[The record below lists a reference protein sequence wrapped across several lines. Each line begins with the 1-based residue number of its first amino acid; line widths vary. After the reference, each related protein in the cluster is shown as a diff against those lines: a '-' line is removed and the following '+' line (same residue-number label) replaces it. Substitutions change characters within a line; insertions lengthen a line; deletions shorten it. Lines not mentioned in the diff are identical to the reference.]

1 LSGCRPQPEVQATGA
16 SAGHARPY
24 RNLTPPH
31 PSGGDIDYE
40 AMPAPKTSA
49 FRSAK
54 ELREIL
60 DAVLRAVDADPDDG
74 PRLRSVGAPMQFEF
88 TDLKLVLNLS
98 PAESGRHCF
107 RWDFRR
113 AGAHPKLRLS
123 MDSEFANRLLQG
135 RENPAIAIARG
146 RLRTKIEDV
155 GAALSFFPAAKP
167 LFSRY
172 REIVDEKY
180 PHLAVD

>member
-1 LSGCRPQPEVQATGA
+1 MT
-16 SAGHARPY
+16 AG
-24 RNLTPPH
+24 
-31 PSGGDIDYE
+31 
-40 AMPAPKTSA
+40 KTSG

-60 DAVLRAVDADPDDG
+60 DAALRAVDADPDDG
-74 PRLRSVGAPMQFEF
+74 QRLRACAAPAQLVF

-98 PAESGRHCF
+98 PAESPTHF
-107 RWDFRR
+107 LHWDFRR

-123 MDSEFANRLLQG
+123 MDSDVANRLLQG

-146 RLRTKIEDV
+146 RLKTRIEDV
-155 GAALSFFPAAKP
+155 GAALSFFPAVEP

-172 REIVDEKY
+172 REIVAEKY
-180 PHLAVD
+180 PHLALD

>member
-1 LSGCRPQPEVQATGA
+1 MPATG
-16 SAGHARPY
+16 
-24 RNLTPPH
+24 
-31 PSGGDIDYE
+31 
-40 AMPAPKTSA
+40 KTSG
-49 FRSAK
+49 FRSAE

-60 DAVLRAVDADPDDG
+60 DAALRAIDADADEG
-74 PRLRSVGAPMQFEF
+74 SRVRLCAAPMQFEF

-98 PAESGRHCF
+98 RAESGRHF
-107 RWDFRR
+107 LHWDFRR

-146 RLRTKIEDV
+146 RMKTRIEDV
-155 GAALSFFPAAKP
+155 GAALSFFPAVKP

-172 REIVDEKY
+172 REIVAEKY
-180 PHLAVD
+180 PHLALD

>member
-1 LSGCRPQPEVQATGA
+1 MPATGKK
-16 SAGHARPY
+16 
-24 RNLTPPH
+24 
-31 PSGGDIDYE
+31 SG
-40 AMPAPKTSA
+40 
-49 FRSAK
+49 FRSAE

-60 DAVLRAVDADPDDG
+60 DAALSAIDADADEG
-74 PRLRSVGAPMQFEF
+74 PRVRSCAAPMQFEF

-98 PAESGRHCF
+98 PAESGRHF
-107 RWDFRR
+107 VHWDFRR

-146 RLRTKIEDV
+146 RMKTKIEDV
-155 GAALSFFPAAKP
+155 GAALSFFPAVKP

-172 REIVDEKY
+172 RQIVAEKY
-180 PHLAVD
+180 PHLALD